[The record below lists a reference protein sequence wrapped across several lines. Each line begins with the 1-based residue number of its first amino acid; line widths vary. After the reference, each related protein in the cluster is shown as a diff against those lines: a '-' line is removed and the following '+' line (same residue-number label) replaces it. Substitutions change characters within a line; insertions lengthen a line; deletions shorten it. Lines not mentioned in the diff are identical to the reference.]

1 MTKTERDDLIRY
13 IDNVAGPVPSE
24 ISNALAAL
32 EPFVN
37 QPPARAQWEVILRA
51 NLKLGTSPGEETTK
65 PGVILSLRQKV
76 MALSVD
82 PEAPPEL
89 PPVTPPPQSGPGPVD
104 PVPNDGVRR
113 NFGPMFQNTTYT
125 THAGGDGSFSFSTAS
140 GNAWH
145 KMWVND
151 VLVID
156 GGMTPIGVKA
166 GDKID
171 MQITTQTQGNATY
184 SLNKYG

>member
-13 IDNVAGPVPSE
+13 LDNEAGPQPSKVNKAHE
-24 ISNALAAL
+24 DVQYALSKGDLGAALLKTIEAEGYNGQVGIVLQTLRDKLAA
-32 EPFVN
+32 
-37 QPPARAQWEVILRA
+37 I
-51 NLKLGTSPGEETTK
+51 T
-65 PGVILSLRQKV
+65 
-76 MALSVD
+76 VD

-89 PPVTPPPQSGPGPVD
+89 PPVTPPQSGPGPID
-104 PVPNDGVRR
+104 PVPNDGARR